1 MKLSEFMKKYNI
13 SQSEMKFHTC
23 KSKTYKDSEED
34 KVIFFFIPEAK
45 KFAQGDPQ
53 RVFVLCHTAAQAYLG
68 KEVKPG
74 DLEVNFQADYGYG
87 LSLPLEGEEIE
98 W

>member
-1 MKLSEFMKKYNI
+1 MKLSEFMKKYDI

-23 KSKTYKDSEED
+23 KSKTYKDSED
-34 KVIFFFIPEAK
+34 KIIFFFIPEAK
-45 KFAQGDPQ
+45 KFAQGEEQ
-53 RVFVLCHTAAQAYLG
+53 RVFVLSHTAAQAYLN

-74 DLEVNFQADYGYG
+74 QLEIQFQVDYGYG
-87 LSLPLEGEEIE
+87 ITMPLEGEEIE

>member
-1 MKLSEFMKKYNI
+1 MKLSEFMTKYSI

-23 KSKTYKDSEED
+23 KSKTYKDSED
-34 KVIFFFIPEAK
+34 KIIFFFIPEAK

-53 RVFVLCHTAAQAYLG
+53 RVFVLCRTAAEAYLN

-74 DLEVNFQADYGYG
+74 ELEIIFQADYGY
-87 LSLPLEGEEIE
+87 SIVLPLEGEEIE

>member
-1 MKLSEFMKKYNI
+1 MELKDFMEKYSI
-13 SQSEMKFHTC
+13 SQSEMKLHTC
-23 KSKTYKDSEED
+23 STKCYSNSED
-34 KVIFFFIPEAK
+34 KILFFFIPEAK

-53 RVFVLCHTAAQAYLG
+53 KVFVLCHTAAQAYLD

-74 DLEVNFQADYGYG
+74 ELEIIFQANYGY
-87 LSLPLEGEEIE
+87 SIVTPIEGEEIE

>member
-1 MKLSEFMKKYNI
+1 MKLSEFMTKYSI

-23 KSKTYKDSEED
+23 KSKTYKDSED
-34 KVIFFFIPEAK
+34 KIIFFFIPEAK
-45 KFAQGDPQ
+45 KFAQGEAQ
-53 RVFVLCHTAAQAYLG
+53 RVFVLSHTAAQAYLN

-74 DLEVNFQADYGYG
+74 QLEIQFQADYGYG
-87 LSLPLEGEEIE
+87 ITMPLAGEEIE

>member
-1 MKLSEFMKKYNI
+1 MKLSEFMTKYSI

-23 KSKTYKDSEED
+23 ESKTYKDSED
-34 KVIFFFIPEAK
+34 KIIFFFIPEAK

-53 RVFVLCHTAAQAYLG
+53 RVFVLSHTAAQAYLN

-74 DLEVNFQADYGYG
+74 QLEIQFQADYGYG
-87 LSLPLEGEEIE
+87 ITMPLKGEEIE

>member
-1 MKLSEFMKKYNI
+1 MRLADFMTNYNI
-13 SQSEMKFHTC
+13 SQSEMKLYTC
-23 KSKTYKDSEED
+23 STKCYKDSED
-34 KVIFFFIPEAK
+34 KIIFFFIPEAK

-53 RVFVLCHTAAQAYLG
+53 RVFVLSHTAAQAYLN

-74 DLEVNFQADYGYG
+74 QLEIQFQADYGYG
-87 LSLPLEGEEIE
+87 ITMPLEGEEIE

>member
-1 MKLSEFMKKYNI
+1 MILKDFMEKYSI
-13 SQSEMKFHTC
+13 SQSEMKLHTC
-23 KSKTYKDSEED
+23 NTKCYSSTED
-34 KVIFFFIPEAK
+34 KILFFFIPEAK

-53 RVFVLCHTAAQAYLG
+53 RVFVLSHTAAQAYLN

-74 DLEVNFQADYGYG
+74 NLEVNFQEGYGYG
-87 LSLPLEGEEIE
+87 ITMPIAGEEIE

>member
-1 MKLSEFMKKYNI
+1 MRLEDFMTTYSI
-13 SQSEMKFHTC
+13 SQSEMKIHTC
-23 KSKTYKDSEED
+23 KSKTYKDSED
-34 KVIFFFIPEAK
+34 KIIFFYLPEAK

-53 RVFVLCHTAAQAYLG
+53 RVFVLCHTAAEAYLN

-74 DLEVNFQADYGYG
+74 ELEIIFQADYGY
-87 LSLPLEGEEIE
+87 SIVMPLEGEEIE

>member
-1 MKLSEFMKKYNI
+1 MKLSEFMTKYSI

-23 KSKTYKDSEED
+23 STKCYSNSED
-34 KVIFFFIPEAK
+34 KIIFFFIPEAK
-45 KFAQGDPQ
+45 QFAQGEAQ
-53 RVFVLCHTAAQAYLG
+53 RVFVLSHTATQAYLN

-74 DLEVNFQADYGYG
+74 NLEVNFQEGYGYG
-87 LSLPLEGEEIE
+87 ITMPIEGEEIE

>member
-1 MKLSEFMKKYNI
+1 MKLKKFMEEYSI
-13 SQSEMKFHTC
+13 SKNEMKSHTC
-23 KSKTYKDSEED
+23 STKCYKDSED
-34 KVIFFFIPEAK
+34 KIIFFFIPEAK
-45 KFAQGDPQ
+45 KFAQGEAQ
-53 RVFVLCHTAAQAYLG
+53 RVFVLSHTAAQAYLN

-87 LSLPLEGEEIE
+87 ITMPLEGEEIE

>member
-1 MKLSEFMKKYNI
+1 MKLSEFMKKYDI

-23 KSKTYKDSEED
+23 STKCYKDSED
-34 KVIFFFIPEAK
+34 KIIFFFIPEAK
-45 KFAQGDPQ
+45 KFAQGEAQ
-53 RVFVLCHTAAQAYLG
+53 RVFVLSHTAAQAYLN

-74 DLEVNFQADYGYG
+74 QLEIQFQDDYGYG
-87 LSLPLEGEEIE
+87 ITMPLEGEEIE